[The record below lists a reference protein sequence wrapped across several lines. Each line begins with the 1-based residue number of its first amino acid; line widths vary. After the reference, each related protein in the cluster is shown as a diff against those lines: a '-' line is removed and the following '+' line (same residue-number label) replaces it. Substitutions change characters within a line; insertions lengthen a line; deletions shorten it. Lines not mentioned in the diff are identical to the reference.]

1 MIDIFSFKRRFSGNL
16 DAECLHS
23 CIMKTAVAIGI
34 WRAEIAL
41 IFIAR
46 TMHTDIEFFR
56 RYDTRDKYPLCE
68 GKGAALPAI
77 VVSI

>member
-23 CIMKTAVAIGI
+23 CIMKTAAAIGI

-41 IFIAR
+41 IFMAR

-56 RYDTRDKYPLCE
+56 RYDVTNIPYVKERGRPYL
-68 GKGAALPAI
+68 LL
-77 VVSI
+77 